1 MPRRRRPG
9 ASASSVLA
17 QAKPLVTGTQGDE
30 VATGV
35 QSTLGTEDAA
45 AVASKIV
52 SAAPIKTGLWGAAP
66 TEVVDSRLRST
77 PLLQTKAECEQVV
90 LPLAAVDLRADLEAV
105 ASPPDVDTI
114 SSTIGA
120 AIAPLLYPWS
130 STSTSPPSTPL
141 TPVIAH
147 EEIPETPEI
156 EAEDDNGT
164 WSDSID
170 TDALLRSMISQDRL
184 RVDVKG
190 RHIIDNSFVEYAI
203 EVTEQPSA
211 TLVVAVYR
219 RYQDFAS
226 LNADLASLRRANN
239 GSAPLPKFPP
249 KSGIPKLFSQWRNDA
264 FLNTRQ
270 QQLAEYLQRILQL
283 CSSEAERSRIA
294 DFLSPSS

>member
-1 MPRRRRPG
+1 
-9 ASASSVLA
+9 VLA
-17 QAKPLVTGTQGDE
+17 QAKPLVTGTQGNE
-30 VATGV
+30 VAT
-35 QSTLGTEDAA
+35 LGTDDAA

-77 PLLQTKAECEQVV
+77 PLLQTKAECEQV
-90 LPLAAVDLRADLEAV
+90 PLAAVDLRADLEAA

-114 SSTIGA
+114 TSTIGA

-130 STSTSPPSTPL
+130 STSTSTSPPSTPL

-226 LNADLASLRRANN
+226 LNADLASLRRGNTN
-239 GSAPLPKFPP
+239 GSAPLPKFPQ

-283 CSSEAERSRIA
+283 CSSEAERTRIA